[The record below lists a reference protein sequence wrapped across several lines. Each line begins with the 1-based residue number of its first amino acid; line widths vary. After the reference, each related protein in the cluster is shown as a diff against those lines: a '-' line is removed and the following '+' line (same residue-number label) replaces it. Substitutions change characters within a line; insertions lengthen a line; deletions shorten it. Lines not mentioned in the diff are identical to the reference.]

1 MKASTAEQA
10 PNKCPATI
18 RLLSTCLFS
27 LSNLTSL
34 AGVSELKCSALLNIS
49 TFRMYTVRTTSLLCC
64 RWRSALNTIAQHS
77 TDARVE
83 GLPISSFLRPGSHC
97 VSHPGEGRH
106 ASLEK
111 SSKGLLR
118 VHSIPSHRS
127 SLQGLRMVIPGSC
140 SNAQK
145 LQGRGCLGTH
155 LQ

>member
-1 MKASTAEQA
+1 MRPVWVKAQRPAEQA

-34 AGVSELKCSALLNIS
+34 AGVSELKCSALLN
-49 TFRMYTVRTTSLLCC
+49 TVNLPHVHCEDHLSSLLQMEHRCE
-64 RWRSALNTIAQHS
+64 WR
-77 TDARVE
+77 

-111 SSKGLLR
+111 SSKEAPWSTQ
-118 VHSIPSHRS
+118 HPHHRS
-127 SLQGLRMVIPGSC
+127 SLQGAKNGHTWEL
-140 SNAQK
+140 
-145 LQGRGCLGTH
+145 L
-155 LQ
+155 